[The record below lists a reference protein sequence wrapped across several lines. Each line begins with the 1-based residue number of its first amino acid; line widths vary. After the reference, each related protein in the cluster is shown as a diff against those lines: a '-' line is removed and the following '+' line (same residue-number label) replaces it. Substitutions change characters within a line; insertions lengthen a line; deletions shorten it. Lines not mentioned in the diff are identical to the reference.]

1 MRQSTVRHGTLNES
15 RRHGPPSLAKLY
27 NKGGTKGARCFPSSR
42 LRLKSLALIAVG
54 IVLDLAPRVENHGL
68 AVGRGEC
75 RPVGKP
81 AVIGVSFADAVAES
95 VTYLL
100 RKLACFRSA

>member
-81 AVIGVSFADAVAES
+81 PAIGVSFAGEVDDN
-95 VTYLL
+95 VTHL
-100 RKLACFRSA
+100 RGKLARFR